1 MPLNIIRCGL
11 GADAKAEYFEAMQK
25 VGKDE
30 KVILIVPDQ
39 YSYMAE
45 KKMSDIFGG
54 TGLNNRFVYTFR
66 QMRRTFLNVNDRRYL
81 STSGKNM
88 LLKAV
93 VKNTVKEDSVFYAGR
108 RGQGF
113 LDSVKNLIDEFKRYC
128 VTPDMLYAAGDKT
141 QNSVL
146 KNKLISI
153 ADIYGEFERELK
165 KGSFLDSE
173 DDFLR
178 LSDELEKNKYF
189 EGANV
194 WVDMF
199 TDFSPQHIRVL
210 GAILK
215 SGAEVSIYLPANKS
229 EVVSDSLFEFPEKT
243 VTALKKVCERIGV
256 LCSQSVCEQRKSMRP
271 AIESYCE
278 NFENPDFKYTDRAD
292 EIRIF
297 RAKEKYSE
305 VEETALK
312 ILDLVREDG
321 FKFSDI
327 AVVCTELE
335 EYISFIEPVF
345 FEYHIPYFADY
356 KVLMSEQPV
365 AVLITSLF
373 DILNENSFTKE
384 ACMRYLRTGFLVSDR
399 EADIIENYITKCGIR
414 ANMWK
419 NPKYWQ
425 GEKKIFDDITGTK
438 QNKNNDFLN
447 ELREKITEP
456 ILKFEEKTKGEKS
469 VREHCIALFEY
480 LNDIDLFEKLSE
492 LIKKFNE
499 TGRENEAL
507 RFEQVWNF
515 IVEITEQA
523 VTALGDMNVSRD
535 EFYEIFVSGMS
546 GCEISIIPSVTDG
559 VAISDV
565 SRGVTDEVKA
575 LFVVGAL
582 KNTFPKTVQNE
593 GILSDSER
601 EELELEIA
609 PTRMN
614 AAIAEEFRS
623 VMLLT
628 MPTELLSL
636 SYPVTDVSG
645 AMCEPSV
652 FITELEES
660 FEKLDKKDNLV
671 DKNELLYISSP
682 EATIHKLLLKMA
694 NGNNLNPLWEAV
706 KRWYKK
712 DGRFSDKL
720 RIIDTVTQYK
730 KTSAQLSAEVAT
742 LLYKDY
748 DNYSISRIEKYFECP
763 FEYFLD
769 NGLKLR
775 ECKEWEIGSS
785 DTGSLLHWA
794 VCEYCKRVDGD
805 ACNAKQKKENWD
817 KLTKEESE
825 AIVSDIMRCAKEII
839 DIPEYDSGK
848 TKNILK
854 RVEKALNKSVEIV
867 NLSMKNGKYTGGA
880 YETEFSEKEIKN
892 ADGTVKIKGIIDRI
906 DIYEDEKNGKAYIRI
921 IDYKTG
927 NKTYSTERVLNRVDL
942 QLAVYAIAAVDMY
955 KNGEI
960 PGTLGTL
967 EPVVSGIYYDKINKN
982 LVECNYSGIGVE
994 DAWISA
1000 SKLDGTIFSE
1010 ELGKGKSKYFDT
1022 IDAEN
1027 MDYEIEQNGESRFLR
1042 LKKKQKGTG
1051 MDKSKSSVESEEVR
1065 DAMLRLVK
1073 DSLVEAD
1080 IKIKSGDVEVSPYK
1094 RTSTKDSACKH
1105 CPYKPICAPDREKG
1119 LLRKRE
1125 RGRKEILEEILGGEE
1140 K

>member
-1 MPLNIIRCGL
+1 MPLNIVRCGL
-11 GADAKAEYFEAMQK
+11 GADAKAEYFKAMQK
-25 VGKDE
+25 IRKDE

-81 STSGKNM
+81 STAGKNM

-93 VKNTVKEDSVFYAGR
+93 VKNTVKEDSVFYSGR

-113 LDSVKNLIDEFKRYC
+113 LDSIKNLIDEFKRYC
-128 VTPDMLYAAGDKT
+128 ITPDILYSAGEKT

-146 KNKLISI
+146 RNKLISI
-153 ADIYGEFERELK
+153 ADIYGEFENELK

-178 LSDELEKNKYF
+178 LADELEQNKYF
-189 EGANV
+189 ADSYV

-210 GAILK
+210 EAILK
-215 SGAEVSIYLPANKS
+215 SGAKVNIYLPAKDI
-229 EVVSDSLFEFPEKT
+229 EEEVSDSLFEFPEKT
-243 VTALKKVCERIGV
+243 VTTLKKLCERIGV
-256 LCSQSVCEQRKSMRP
+256 SYSQSICTKKRRMKS
-271 AIESYCE
+271 AIESYLE
-278 NFENPDFKYTDRAD
+278 NFENPDFKYGDPAD

-305 VEETALK
+305 VGETALK
-312 ILDLVREDG
+312 ILDLVREEG

-356 KVLMSEQPV
+356 KVLMNEQPV

-373 DILNENSFTKE
+373 DILSENSFTKE
-384 ACMRYLRTGFLVSDR
+384 ACMRYLRTGFLASDR
-399 EADIIENYITKCGIR
+399 EADILENYITRCGIR
-414 ANMWK
+414 GNMWK

-425 GEKKIFDDITGTK
+425 GEKKIFDDITGTR

-447 ELREKITEP
+447 DLREKITKP
-456 ILKFEEKTKGEKS
+456 VLRFEEKTKGERS
-469 VREHCIALFEY
+469 VKEHCTALFEY
-480 LNDIDLFEKLSE
+480 LSDIQLFEKLSE

-499 TGRENEAL
+499 SGRENEAL

-515 IVEITEQA
+515 IVEITDQA
-523 VTALGDMNVSRD
+523 VTALGDVKVSRD
-535 EFYEIFVSGMS
+535 EFYEIFASGMS

-559 VAISDV
+559 VAVSDL
-565 SRGVTDEVKA
+565 SRGVTDEIKA

-582 KNTFPKTVQNE
+582 KNTLPKMVQNE
-593 GILSDSER
+593 GILSDTER
-601 EELELEIA
+601 EELEFELA
-609 PTRMN
+609 PTRIN
-614 AAIAEEFRS
+614 AQIAEEFRS

-628 MPTELLSL
+628 TPTELLSL
-636 SYPVTDVSG
+636 SYPVTDISG
-645 AMCEPSV
+645 AVCEPSV
-652 FITELEES
+652 FISELEES
-660 FEKLDKKDNLV
+660 FEKADKQDNLINK
-671 DKNELLYISSP
+671 DELLYISSP
-682 EATIHKLLLKMA
+682 EATIHKLLLKMSDD
-694 NGNNLNPLWEAV
+694 NHLNPLWEAV

-720 RIIDTVTQYK
+720 RIIDTVSEYK
-730 KTSAQLSAEVAT
+730 KTSAQLSSEVAS
-742 LLYKDY
+742 LLYADY

-763 FEYFLD
+763 FGYFLD

-775 ECKEWEIGSS
+775 ECKDWEIGSS

-794 VCEYCKRVDGD
+794 VCEYCKRVDAG
-805 ACNAKQKKENWD
+805 AEKEKKQNWD
-817 KLTKEESE
+817 ALTKEQSE
-825 AIVSDIMRCAKEII
+825 AIVSDIMKCAEEKI

-867 NLSMKNGKYTGGA
+867 NLSMKNGKYTGAA
-880 YETEFSEKEIKN
+880 YEVEFSEKEIKN

-906 DIYEDEKNGKAYIRI
+906 DVYEDKQSGKAYIRI

-927 NKTYSTERVLNRVDL
+927 KKSYSTERILNRVDL

-955 KNGEI
+955 KSGELS
-960 PGTLGTL
+960 GVSGTL
-967 EPVVSGIYYDKINKN
+967 EPIVSGVYYDKINKN
-982 LVECNYSGIGVE
+982 LVECNYSGVGAK
-994 DAWISA
+994 DAWICA
-1000 SKLDGTIFSE
+1000 SKLDGTIFTQ
-1010 ELGKGKSKYFDT
+1010 ELGKGSKKYFDT
-1022 IDAEN
+1022 ADAEN
-1027 MDYEIEQNGESRFLR
+1027 MDYEIEQNGESRFLKI
-1042 LKKKQKGTG
+1042 KKKQKGTG
-1051 MDKSKSSVESEEVR
+1051 IDKQKSSVESEDVR
-1065 DAMLRLVK
+1065 DAMLKLVK
-1073 DSLVEAD
+1073 DSLIEAD

-1094 RTSTKDSACKH
+1094 RTSKTDSACLY
-1105 CPYKPICAPDREKG
+1105 CPYKQICAPDREKG
-1119 LLRKRE
+1119 SLRKRE
-1125 RGRKEILEEILGGEE
+1125 RSKKEILDEILGGEE